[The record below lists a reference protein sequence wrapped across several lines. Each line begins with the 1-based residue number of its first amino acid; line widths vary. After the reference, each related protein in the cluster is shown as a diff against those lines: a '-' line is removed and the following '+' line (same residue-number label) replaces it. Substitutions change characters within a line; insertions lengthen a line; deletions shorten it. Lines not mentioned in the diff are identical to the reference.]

1 MLSALKKILDFSGDE
16 KKNVYHSIW
25 VSFLFAI
32 FHMLQISA
40 IYFIV
45 KAIVQ
50 KDMSMMPA
58 WIALILLV
66 ISIIGRSV
74 TNYFSQLQQCHAS
87 YFMVANKRVAIGE
100 MLKKIP

>member
-1 MLSALKKILDFSGDE
+1 MLSALKKILIFSDSE
-16 KKNVYHSIW
+16 KKNVYRSIW

-45 KAIVQ
+45 KAIAQ
-50 KDMSMMPA
+50 KDMSMTPA

-66 ISIIGRSV
+66 LSIVGRSIA
-74 TNYFSQLQQCHAS
+74 NYYS
-87 YFMVANKRVAIGE
+87 
-100 MLKKIP
+100 

>member
-1 MLSALKKILDFSGDE
+1 MISALKKILDFSGYE
-16 KKNVYHSIW
+16 KKNIYHSIW

-32 FHMLQISA
+32 FHMFQISA

-45 KAIVQ
+45 KAIVE
-50 KDMSMMPA
+50 KDMSMTPA
-58 WIALILLV
+58 WTALILLV
-66 ISIIGRSV
+66 VSIAGRSV

-100 MLKKIP
+100 MLK